1 MNTEKILI
9 YRQAATNSLAVVG
22 FIALLGLGVWGA
34 IYSARYVPGTV
45 GTAAVYLGS
54 LFNPAPAADVAV
66 VPTASSTIISFGT
79 PAATTTPAVATTTPK
94 SATTTPKKPSTPKTT
109 TVEVVVPSATVAPY
123 GLADLTVYAGVVG
136 YLTTNS
142 TDSFI
147 PSTTVPSGARPAV
160 KFTVKNIGTN
170 WSGTWRFSASI
181 PTRTSY
187 SYHSASQASVGPG
200 DSIDYVLGFDQN
212 VKGDQQPLVISV
224 NDDTVVRESNTTNNT
239 VEFKINVL

>member
-1 MNTEKILI
+1 MNTEKIQS
-9 YRQAATNSLAVVG
+9 YRLAATNSLAVVG

-54 LFNPAPAADVAV
+54 LFNPTPEANVAV

-79 PAATTTPAVATTTPK
+79 PVATTTPAVATTTPK
-94 SATTTPKKPSTPKTT
+94 KPSAPKTT
-109 TVEVVVPSATVAPY
+109 TVEVVVPSPTVAPY

-142 TDSFI
+142 TDSFT

-187 SYHSASQASVGPG
+187 SYNSASQASVGPG
-200 DSIDYVLGFDQN
+200 DSIDYVLGFDQS

-224 NDDTVVRESNTTNNT
+224 NDDSIVRESNINNNT
-239 VEFKINVL
+239 VEFRINVL